1 MPEQSVGVRSS
12 VVAQRSSGGDVG
24 LLRRRAPGT
33 AASGL
38 SFVLLSGLVG
48 ASVVAYANRS
58 GDDNLVHGSRDWT
71 QQAPMGTARV
81 NQFTKVASGNRYV
94 PRTALGKRL
103 LALREEAIR
112 EGAALVPVRE
122 IIADIAAFRS

>member
-1 MPEQSVGVRSS
+1 M
-12 VVAQRSSGGDVG
+12 
-24 LLRRRAPGT
+24 
-33 AASGL
+33 
-38 SFVLLSGLVG
+38 LLSGLVG
-48 ASVVAYANRS
+48 ANVVADANRS
-58 GDDNLVHGSRDWT
+58 GDVPLVHGSRDWT
-71 QQAPMGTARV
+71 QQATMGTARV